1 VNSEEDEYRRQAAN
15 AERQT
20 RSAKNELDRTVWLR
34 VDPCELPPFRADNA
48 SWCARLSFGQI
59 LLTPNRGRSFSVAAF
74 AEPRSML
81 MARKR
86 AAQAFPRGR
95 SRPKAEGVT
104 AQPSPTIEQVLNGLT
119 PAARSRTKKPRT
131 MPGLK
136 LLEIWRRSVTSYNRA
151 LTKIEVI
158 VKPRRNQIHILPDPI
173 GYLQRACRPKTSN
186 YPGREQPDVPVTHEK
201 MVIFDPD

>member
-1 VNSEEDEYRRQAAN
+1 MQ
-15 AERQT
+15 
-20 RSAKNELDRTVWLR
+20 
-34 VDPCELPPFRADNA
+34 
-48 SWCARLSFGQI
+48 
-59 LLTPNRGRSFSVAAF
+59 RGRRDPRRTSLTVPCGYGSTPANYRPSGRTMLVGAPGSRSGRSSSHQFSVAAF